1 MGMFNTRKW
10 ILLTMASKFY
20 GVLLAKFIHLNLGYL
35 YACMHILDKEKYLK
49 FSSRKELIKNYF
61 SIYLVHFRIR
71 SGLLVRS
78 DPLHWLLHICMCA
91 HLSNGHTFTGNLDAV
106 KWKKKSIN
114 SPLNSHTVS
123 LRRHFIFVGFCLILS
138 LFVGEETSQGTHS
151 RALSW
156 REAVNSLQDKVILA
170 SSPVEKGFLVLV
182 MEVEYD
188 SFYFTV
194 PLDRKIGKKDE
205 SSW

>member
-1 MGMFNTRKW
+1 MYVCTPLKWSHLYRK
-10 ILLTMASKFY
+10 
-20 GVLLAKFIHLNLGYL
+20 
-35 YACMHILDKEKYLK
+35 
-49 FSSRKELIKNYF
+49 
-61 SIYLVHFRIR
+61 FRC
-71 SGLLVRS
+71 SE
-78 DPLHWLLHICMCA
+78 M
-91 HLSNGHTFTGNLDAV
+91 
-106 KWKKKSIN
+106 KKKKSIN

-194 PLDRKIGKKDE
+194 PLDGKIGKKDE